1 MLERMTKLLTGRR
14 AAAAFL
20 AVGLLP
26 LAACAGKRTPAEQRE
41 ARAGSKD
48 GDIVVAAVWPWAT
61 RKEIRFGEGVDLAVE
76 EINAAG
82 GIGGRK
88 LAIRREDDRESV
100 NDGLMVAQ
108 RIAQDP
114 SVVAVIGH
122 LQSYVTVPAA
132 ATYDAAGVVLVS
144 PVSTDPDL
152 TAKGYRHVFRVVNTN
167 AQTGSRMADY
177 AAQRGFKNV
186 AIYYV
191 ENSYGHTLAQAFE
204 EVAATHG
211 ITIQARAAYDPDQ
224 DMNGRGF
231 QPTLQQ
237 WKQLQPDAIFV
248 AGEVPLAGKLIAEI
262 RAAGI
267 TVPVLGTDAMASPSL
282 IQTGGAAVEG
292 TVVPTFFDPAEENPA
307 SQRFV
312 QAYRKRYGTLPDAG
326 SALGYDAVNVI
337 ANGLRQA
344 GSTSPAALANA
355 IRGIRG
361 LAGSTGTFSYQDNG
375 DVAARELV
383 LTVVRNGKFEYLSVG
398 AAPAAK
404 VANR

>member
-1 MLERMTKLLTGRR
+1 MTKYRTGRR
-14 AAAAFL
+14 AATALLAA
-20 AVGLLP
+20 AALLP
-26 LAACAGKRTPAEQRE
+26 LSACAGRRTPAEQRE
-41 ARAGSKD
+41 ARASSKE
-48 GDIVVAAVWPWAT
+48 GEIVLAAVWPWAT
-61 RKEIRFGEGVDLAVE
+61 RKEIHFGEGVDLAVD

-82 GIGGRK
+82 GIGGRRLK
-88 LAIRREDDRESV
+88 VLREDDRESV

-108 RIAQDP
+108 KIAQDP

-167 AQTGSRMADY
+167 VQTGAQMADF
-177 AAQRGFKNV
+177 AAARGYKHV

-204 EVAATHG
+204 EQATTRGIAVAG
-211 ITIQARAAYDPDQ
+211 RASYDPDQ

-231 QPTLQQ
+231 QATLQQ

-248 AGEVPLAGKLIAEI
+248 AGEVPLAGKLISEI

-282 IQTGGAAVEG
+282 IAVGGAAVEG
-292 TVVPTFFDPAEENPA
+292 TVVPTFFDPAEDTPA
-307 SQRFV
+307 SKRFV
-312 QAYRKRYGTLPDAG
+312 AAYQKRYGGLPDAG

-344 GSTSPAALANA
+344 GSTSPAALADA
-355 IRGIRG
+355 IRRTRG
-361 LAGSTGTFSYQDNG
+361 LAGTTGTFSYQENG
-375 DVAARELV
+375 DVAGRPLV
-383 LTVVRNGKFEYLSVG
+383 LTVVRGGKFEYLSAG
-398 AAPAAK
+398 APPAAS
-404 VANR
+404 VAAAH